1 MYALMKTY
9 GGLEHCLGRLS
20 GSLLT
25 VQDEKRQLQCEFD
38 TKVGRLQAELT
49 RVTREQDQAVQKNS
63 ELSQDLLAVR
73 EQRDRVTTAHR
84 NCERMLVHVLG
95 QRNEAWHEEDTLR
108 ARQLEL
114 EQQLANAEEHNEN
127 LHEVVHQLH
136 NQLHPHHLL
145 GAAEL
150 DSEDEM
156 DEDPEIGAAASGDED
171 EEGSGMDND
180 HSE

>member
-1 MYALMKTY
+1 M
-9 GGLEHCLGRLS
+9 
-20 GSLLT
+20 
-25 VQDEKRQLQCEFD
+25 V
-38 TKVGRLQAELT
+38 
-49 RVTREQDQAVQKNS
+49 RVTQERDQAVQKNS

-73 EQRDRVTTAHR
+73 EQRDRVTTDHR

-114 EQQLANAEEHNEN
+114 EQQQANAEEYNEN
-127 LHEVVHQLH
+127 LHEEIQQLH
-136 NQLHPHHLL
+136 NQLHPHHLP
-145 GAAEL
+145 GAAEV

-171 EEGSGMDND
+171 EEGSGMDSD
-180 HSE
+180 HSD